1 MAQEVLPPPGM
12 LTTSQ
17 GLSNPVAH
25 AIYSHETTQL
35 SAVALALVGFV
46 DRARLGPRAAA
57 QRRDLK
63 SCASK
68 TRLHVGNAGSA
79 GNVQRRRT
87 WYQRAQEHVASFA
100 FALLDLQQG
109 EQIGQDDFEAG
120 RRLAAHAKAL
130 LDAQL
135 GALKTVAPDEQE
147 DADKLDQV
155 MLAADRAASTAP
167 PLVSGAPAA
176 AAAPPSPASSSA
188 GARQGP
194 SGDAVPAPK
203 GSVVGRNGGPTLAT
217 LAIAGPDRRSRR
229 STRPTTS

>member
-35 SAVALALVGFV
+35 SAIALALVGFV
-46 DRARLGPRAAA
+46 DRARLGPCAAA

-63 SCASK
+63 SCANR

-79 GNVQRRRT
+79 GNVRRRRT

-100 FALLDLQQG
+100 FALLDLRQC
-109 EQIGQDDFEAG
+109 EQIGPDDFEAG

-135 GALKTVAPDEQE
+135 AALRTVALDEQE
-147 DADKLDQV
+147 DPDTLDQV
-155 MLAADRAASTAP
+155 M
-167 PLVSGAPAA
+167 
-176 AAAPPSPASSSA
+176 
-188 GARQGP
+188 
-194 SGDAVPAPK
+194 
-203 GSVVGRNGGPTLAT
+203 
-217 LAIAGPDRRSRR
+217 
-229 STRPTTS
+229 